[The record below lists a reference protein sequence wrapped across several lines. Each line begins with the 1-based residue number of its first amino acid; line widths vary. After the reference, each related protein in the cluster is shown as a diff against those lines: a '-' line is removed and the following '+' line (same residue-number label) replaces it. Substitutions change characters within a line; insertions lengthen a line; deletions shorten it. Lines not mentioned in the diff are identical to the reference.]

1 MPTRSALK
9 RVSLESVHAQVD
21 TSAASPGLARSLS
34 VSQLTLLGIGNTI
47 GAGIFVL
54 TGESAARYAGPG
66 ITLSYVLA
74 GVVCLLTSLC
84 YAEIGTLMPSAGGA
98 FSYARVT
105 LGRFP
110 AWLIGW
116 GMIMEYLLA
125 ASTVAVG
132 WSGYA
137 QDLLNQF
144 GIAPPRTLSC
154 ASLAAHQRTPQCQRR
169 HRQRA
174 SRAHGCRVRLDTRA
188 WPQRVIDRQR
198 VDGRYQS
205 GGNRRGHN
213 GRIALRQSGKLEA
226 LHSSAQGLGHFGLSG
241 IFTGS
246 AVAFFAYS
254 GFEAMS
260 AAARECRDPSRDL
273 PRAFIAALV
282 ICMLLYVGIALVLTG
297 LAPYWKLDT
306 PSPVSTALELASPRL
321 AWLATVVNVGTV
333 LGLGAAVL
341 VALFGQART
350 FYSMAVVGFLPKS
363 FAYVHPAHRT
373 PSVAIRYTGIGAAAV
388 AGCVPIDLLGDLVSM
403 GTLISF
409 ASVCLGVLIL
419 RRGRPEILRPFRA
432 PGYPWVPLLGCVSC
446 IGLMFSL
453 SGLTWLYTAWWLT
466 LGAGLYFIL
475 PSTRAIHSSNPVPAS
490 LAASELDDEGAPVQ
504 AKEL

>member
-1 MPTRSALK
+1 MPTRSVLK

-21 TSAASPGLARSLS
+21 TSAESSGLARSLS
-34 VSQLTLLGIGNTI
+34 LSQLTLLGIGNTI

-74 GVVCLLTSLC
+74 GAVCLLTSLC
-84 YAEIGTLMPSAGGA
+84 YAEIGALMPSAGGA
-98 FSYARVT
+98 FSYARAT

-116 GMIMEYLLA
+116 GMVMEYLMA

-137 QDLLNQF
+137 QDLLHQF
-144 GIAPPRTLSC
+144 GIALPRTLSAPPLQLINGHLS
-154 ASLAAHQRTPQCQRR
+154 ASGDIVNVPAVLMVVGCGWILLRGLSESSTANAWMVGIKVVVIIAVIAVGSRYVNTANWTPFIPPAH
-169 HRQRA
+169 
-174 SRAHGCRVRLDTRA
+174 
-188 WPQRVIDRQR
+188 
-198 VDGRYQS
+198 
-205 GGNRRGHN
+205 
-213 GRIALRQSGKLEA
+213 
-226 LHSSAQGLGHFGLSG
+226 GLGHFGLSG

-254 GFEAMS
+254 GFEAIS

-282 ICMLLYVGIALVLTG
+282 ICVLLYVGIALVLTG

-321 AWLATVVNVGTV
+321 AWLVTVVNVGTV

-350 FYSMAVVGFLPKS
+350 FYSMAVVGFLPKG
-363 FAYVHPAHRT
+363 FARVHPAYRT
-373 PSVAIRYTGIGAAAV
+373 PSVAIRYTGIGAAVV
-388 AGCVPIDLLGDLVSM
+388 AGCVPIDVLGDLVSM

-419 RRGRPEILRPFRA
+419 RRGRPEITRPFRV
-432 PGYPWVPLLGCVSC
+432 PGYPWVPLLGCASC

-453 SGLTWLYTAWWLT
+453 SRLTWLYTASWLT
-466 LGAGLYFIL
+466 LGAGLYFVL
-475 PSTRAIHSSNPVPAS
+475 PITRAIHSSGPVPAS
-490 LAASELDDEGAPVQ
+490 LVAPELDSAGAPAP